1 LCIYNVKTD
10 KVTRVFN
17 KKNMILLPGCWSND
31 GKHILITLMDRQSR
45 RSTIWKISRDGRE
58 RKQIIGHL
66 ENFYRFLALSPDGSL
81 LIYGVLEGR
90 HAGLYIM
97 PSEGGISLPLSV
109 TSQDHNEGASWSPDG
124 KRIAFTSTRA
134 GNFDIWIIALNIDQ
148 IKKELQI
155 FNE

>member
-1 LCIYNVKTD
+1 
-10 KVTRVFN
+10 
-17 KKNMILLPGCWSND
+17 
-31 GKHILITLMDRQSR
+31 
-45 RSTIWKISRDGRE
+45 
-58 RKQIIGHL
+58 
-66 ENFYRFLALSPDGSL
+66 